1 MPVVRQSLRYGG
13 EVIQIAR
20 GAKMSAD
27 IIVELSLFVE
37 HGREREA
44 ANFYAAAFGAQEENT
59 NDIDGALAAVE
70 MRFGNL
76 PVWVAGSNPNR
87 EKSPSYG
94 GPFFPK
100 EPGAV
105 STIFQLKVGNIEG
118 IMQRALSA
126 GAVIRDEI
134 QTDVI
139 GRRVA
144 SIFDPF
150 ATFGRS
156 WSVRPR
162 ACHSQLKSVANVCR
176 ETSTF
181 ESEFRDENSLYF
193 SGLEDLVDML
203 GYLRRILR

>member
-1 MPVVRQSLRYGG
+1 M
-13 EVIQIAR
+13 IQIER
-20 GAKMSAD
+20 GAKTSAD
-27 IIVELSLFVE
+27 IVVELSLFVE

-44 ANFYAAAFGAQEENT
+44 ANFYAAAFGEQEANT

-76 PVWVAGSNPNR
+76 PVWVADSNPNR
-87 EKSPSYG
+87 EKSPSYS

-100 EPGAV
+100 APGTV

-118 IMQRALSA
+118 VMQSALSA

-150 ATFGRS
+150 GHIWALVERKTEGM
-156 WSVRPR
+156 
-162 ACHSQLKSVANVCR
+162 
-176 ETSTF
+176 
-181 ESEFRDENSLYF
+181 SLAA
-193 SGLEDLVDML
+193 
-203 GYLRRILR
+203 

>member
-1 MPVVRQSLRYGG
+1 MIYSRQVLAQSGHLPWAKWLWILNLAAYNPMPLIQQSLRYGR
-13 EVIQIAR
+13 EVIQIER

-27 IIVELSLFVE
+27 FIVELSLFVE

-118 IMQRALSA
+118 VMQRALSA

-134 QTDVI
+134 QTDVM

-150 ATFGRS
+150 GHIWALVERK
-156 WSVRPR
+156 
-162 ACHSQLKSVANVCR
+162 A
-176 ETSTF
+176 
-181 ESEFRDENSLYF
+181 ESMSLAA
-193 SGLEDLVDML
+193 
-203 GYLRRILR
+203 

>member
-1 MPVVRQSLRYGG
+1 
-13 EVIQIAR
+13 
-20 GAKMSAD
+20 MSAD
-27 IIVELSLFVE
+27 FIVELSLFVE

-118 IMQRALSA
+118 VMQRALSA

-134 QTDVI
+134 QTDVM

-144 SIFDPF
+144 SIFDPLGHIW
-150 ATFGRS
+150 ALVERK
-156 WSVRPR
+156 
-162 ACHSQLKSVANVCR
+162 A
-176 ETSTF
+176 
-181 ESEFRDENSLYF
+181 ESMSLAA
-193 SGLEDLVDML
+193 
-203 GYLRRILR
+203 

>member
-1 MPVVRQSLRYGG
+1 
-13 EVIQIAR
+13 
-20 GAKMSAD
+20 
-27 IIVELSLFVE
+27 
-37 HGREREA
+37 
-44 ANFYAAAFGAQEENT
+44 
-59 NDIDGALAAVE
+59 
-70 MRFGNL
+70 MRFGSL

-118 IMQRALSA
+118 VMQRALSA

-144 SIFDPF
+144 RLFDPF
-150 ATFGRS
+150 GHIWAL
-156 WSVRPR
+156 V
-162 ACHSQLKSVANVCR
+162 
-176 ETSTF
+176 
-181 ESEFRDENSLYF
+181 ESKAEGMSLAA
-193 SGLEDLVDML
+193 
-203 GYLRRILR
+203 

>member
-1 MPVVRQSLRYGG
+1 
-13 EVIQIAR
+13 
-20 GAKMSAD
+20 MSED
-27 IIVELSLFVE
+27 ISVKFSLFVE

-44 ANFYAAAFGAQEENT
+44 ANFYAAAFSAQEQNT
-59 NDIDGALAAVE
+59 SDIDGALAAVE

-105 STIFQLKVGNIEG
+105 STIFHLNVGNIEDV
-118 IMQRALSA
+118 MERALSA
-126 GAVIRDEI
+126 GALTRDQV

-150 ATFGRS
+150 GHIWTLVERKTEGM
-156 WSVRPR
+156 
-162 ACHSQLKSVANVCR
+162 
-176 ETSTF
+176 
-181 ESEFRDENSLYF
+181 SLAA
-193 SGLEDLVDML
+193 
-203 GYLRRILR
+203 

>member
-1 MPVVRQSLRYGG
+1 MT
-13 EVIQIAR
+13 E
-20 GAKMSAD
+20 D
-27 IIVELSLFVE
+27 ISVEFSLFVE

-59 NDIDGALAAVE
+59 SDIDGALAAVE
-70 MRFGNL
+70 MRLGDL

-105 STIFQLKVGNIEG
+105 STIFHLNVGNIKG
-118 IMQRALSA
+118 VMQAALAA

-134 QTDVI
+134 QTDMI

-150 ATFGRS
+150 GHIWALVERKAEGM
-156 WSVRPR
+156 
-162 ACHSQLKSVANVCR
+162 
-176 ETSTF
+176 
-181 ESEFRDENSLYF
+181 SLAA
-193 SGLEDLVDML
+193 
-203 GYLRRILR
+203 

>member
-1 MPVVRQSLRYGG
+1 MT
-13 EVIQIAR
+13 E
-20 GAKMSAD
+20 D
-27 IIVELSLFVE
+27 ISVEFSLFVE

-44 ANFYAAAFGAQEENT
+44 AKFYAAAFGAQEENT
-59 NDIDGALAAVE
+59 TDIDGVLAAVE

-76 PVWVAGSNPNR
+76 QVWVAGSNPNR

-105 STIFQLKVGNIEG
+105 STIFQLKVGNIESV
-118 IMQRALSA
+118 MQRAVTA

-134 QTDVI
+134 QTDMI

-150 ATFGRS
+150 GHIWALVER
-156 WSVRPR
+156 
-162 ACHSQLKSVANVCR
+162 KS
-176 ETSTF
+176 EGM
-181 ESEFRDENSLYF
+181 SLAA
-193 SGLEDLVDML
+193 
-203 GYLRRILR
+203 

>member
-1 MPVVRQSLRYGG
+1 MT
-13 EVIQIAR
+13 E
-20 GAKMSAD
+20 D
-27 IIVELSLFVE
+27 ISVEFSLFVE

-44 ANFYAAAFGAQEENT
+44 ANFYTAAFGAQEENT

-76 PVWVAGSNPNR
+76 SVWVAGSNPNR

-105 STIFQLKVGNIEG
+105 STIFQLKVGDIEG
-118 IMQRALSA
+118 MMERAVAA

-134 QTDVI
+134 QTDMI

-150 ATFGRS
+150 GHIWALVERK
-156 WSVRPR
+156 
-162 ACHSQLKSVANVCR
+162 AKNM
-176 ETSTF
+176 
-181 ESEFRDENSLYF
+181 SLAA
-193 SGLEDLVDML
+193 
-203 GYLRRILR
+203 

>member
-1 MPVVRQSLRYGG
+1 
-13 EVIQIAR
+13 
-20 GAKMSAD
+20 MSAD
-27 IIVELSLFVE
+27 IVVEPSLFVE

-44 ANFYAAAFGAQEENT
+44 ATFYAAAFGAQEENT
-59 NDIDGALAAVE
+59 TDIDGVLGAVE
-70 MRFGNL
+70 MRFGSL

-87 EKSPSYG
+87 EQSPSYG

-118 IMQRALSA
+118 VMQRALSA

-134 QTDVI
+134 QTDVM

-150 ATFGRS
+150 DHIMKPLLHRLSFGAFDQRLHTDVDQTLYS
-156 WSVRPR
+156 
-162 ACHSQLKSVANVCR
+162 KR
-176 ETSTF
+176 ETAPA
-181 ESEFRDENSLYF
+181 
-193 SGLEDLVDML
+193 
-203 GYLRRILR
+203 

>member
-1 MPVVRQSLRYGG
+1 MTETIS
-13 EVIQIAR
+13 
-20 GAKMSAD
+20 
-27 IIVELSLFVE
+27 VEFSLFVE

-44 ANFYAAAFGAQEENT
+44 ADFYAAAFGAQEENS
-59 NDIDGALAAVE
+59 NDIDGVLAAVE

-105 STIFQLKVGNIEG
+105 STIFQLKIGNIEDV
-118 IMQRALSA
+118 MQRALSV

-134 QTDVI
+134 QTDTI
-139 GRRVA
+139 GRSVA

-150 ATFGRS
+150 GHIWALVER
-156 WSVRPR
+156 
-162 ACHSQLKSVANVCR
+162 KS
-176 ETSTF
+176 EGM
-181 ESEFRDENSLYF
+181 SLAA
-193 SGLEDLVDML
+193 
-203 GYLRRILR
+203 

>member
-1 MPVVRQSLRYGG
+1 
-13 EVIQIAR
+13 
-20 GAKMSAD
+20 MSAD
-27 IIVELSLFVE
+27 VIVELSLFVE

-44 ANFYAAAFGAQEENT
+44 ANFYTAAFGAQEENT

-76 PVWVAGSNPNR
+76 PVWAAGSNPNR

-100 EPGAV
+100 EAGAV
-105 STIFQLKVGNIEG
+105 STIFQLKVGNIVG
-118 IMQRALSA
+118 VMQRALSA

-150 ATFGRS
+150 GHIWALVERQ
-156 WSVRPR
+156 
-162 ACHSQLKSVANVCR
+162 AECM
-176 ETSTF
+176 
-181 ESEFRDENSLYF
+181 SLAA
-193 SGLEDLVDML
+193 
-203 GYLRRILR
+203 